1 MSGVRKR
8 SVSIAGHATSVSLEP
23 AFWDALTRLAAV
35 RGLAVN
41 RLVEQ
46 VDAARDPE
54 GNLSSALRV
63 EILRAALTR
72 EI

>member
-23 AFWDALTRLAAV
+23 AFWDALTRLAAA
-35 RGLAVN
+35 RGVPVN

-46 VDAARDPE
+46 VDTARDPE
-54 GNLSSALRV
+54 GNLSSALRIEV
-63 EILRAALTR
+63 LQAALTR